1 MDIEKK
7 EKVVELVNV
16 LLEII
21 KQEISEKNSKTRN
34 EVA

>member
-21 KQEISEKNSKTRN
+21 KQEISEKKF
-34 EVA
+34 